1 MAARKKSTPTPE
13 LVVTPEPVETKD
25 YNYFLNPPELSGD
38 HIRAVLDQM
47 TDEQRDQFFD
57 EYTRTKRAIEQ
68 TALYGPKP
76 TDEPEFVLSRAEK
89 GSQRT
94 FLMVTYPE
102 CKHEKRVEP
111 YSTRDGEFMFRVP
124 KHCPTCGDVYYY
136 FVTDAKAL
144 KPLDNV
150 PST

>member
-13 LVVTPEPVETKD
+13 PEATPEPVQHED
-25 YNYFLNPPELSGD
+25 YNYFLGNIPDKLRVVVEGMTPD
-38 HIRAVLDQM
+38 QRAEFV
-47 TDEQRDQFFD
+47 D
-57 EYTRTKRAIEQ
+57 EYMRAKLAIEQ

-76 TDEPEFVLSRAEK
+76 TNEPTFVLSRAEK

-124 KHCPTCGDVYYY
+124 KHCPTCGEVYYY
-136 FVTDAKAL
+136 FVTDGKAL

-150 PST
+150 PNT

>member
-13 LVVTPEPVETKD
+13 SGATGDKD
-25 YNYFLNPPELSGD
+25 YNYFLNSPELGSD
-38 HIRAVLDQM
+38 HVRAVLDRM
-47 TDEQRDQFFD
+47 TDEQREQFFD
-57 EYTRTKRAIEQ
+57 EYARTKRAIEES
-68 TALYGPKP
+68 ALSGSSIEP
-76 TDEPEFVLSRAEK
+76 TFVLSRAER
-89 GSQRT
+89 GAQRT
-94 FLMVTYPE
+94 FLTATYPG

-150 PST
+150 PNT

>member
-13 LVVTPEPVETKD
+13 QDAAAVDAAFGFTEEVNEAIAIAFPPQPPASEPT
-25 YNYFLNPPELSGD
+25 
-38 HIRAVLDQM
+38 
-47 TDEQRDQFFD
+47 
-57 EYTRTKRAIEQ
+57 
-68 TALYGPKP
+68 
-76 TDEPEFVLSRAEK
+76 FVLSRAEK